1 MRFRSAAKKCLPTN
15 QSERSNAQA
24 ARRMLKIS
32 EPKIAVRNHAHAGR
46 GMRGRVIPFVRRSM
60 AVTLK
65 FNALNSDATQ
75 KSDTLTT
82 HNFKPD
88 SAGRKNA
95 VVIPSSEAT
104 VAQNDSRFSVGN
116 AISRAPICSGK
127 K

>member
-32 EPKIAVRNHAHAGR
+32 EPKIAVRNHAHTVR
-46 GMRGRVIPFVRRSM
+46 GMRGRDIPFVRRSLT
-60 AVTLK
+60 VTLK

-75 KSDTLTT
+75 KSATLTT

-95 VVIPSSEAT
+95 LLLPTIEAT
-104 VAQNDSRFSVGN
+104 VAHNDMRF
-116 AISRAPICSGK
+116 R
-127 K
+127 